1 MKTLDAS
8 GPVCEP
14 RRVTAAADR
23 YPHLLA
29 PGRIGSMELRNRIVM
44 SPMETM
50 YGTPDGLPSDRTVA
64 YFAARAAG
72 GVGLIT
78 VGATGID
85 HQHPETPGGLHLGT
99 DEGVAA
105 HRRLVEAVH
114 EHGAKIQPQI
124 VHAGPDGLGPE
135 MHGVTSLGP
144 SVIGSYLTGRP
155 SEEISVLQITGLMDL
170 YKAAVRRAREAGY
183 DGIELHAAHGY
194 MMLGSFLAPQRN
206 RRTDDYRGDT
216 VQGRLRIVLEALAA
230 IRSEVGEDFPITLR
244 ISGFE
249 RVAGGRPMYETAQV
263 APTLV
268 AAGVNAFHVSGGVI
282 DRLVSKM
289 VNGSDDGDG
298 LNVGAAAAV
307 RQAVDVPVIA
317 VGRLHEP
324 DLAEQVLADGRADF
338 VAMGRP
344 LLADPELPTKL
355 RTGGT
360 VRRCIS
366 CENCIDSLEMRF
378 SVDCAVN
385 PRTGKEADLALAPT
399 RSRKHVVVVGGGPG
413 GMEAARSAAANGH
426 RVTLLEAN
434 RQLGGALLWASIL
447 HEENEPFLDYLRTE
461 ISTSPVDVRL
471 GVRADAELV
480 AGLAPDAVVVATG
493 GRVAV
498 PAVPGADLPH
508 VLEGPALRELLAGR
522 AGAGA
527 PLLHRVGARVVS
539 GRGQRLVTPSAVRR
553 ATRAWMPLGSRV
565 AILGGDLVAIELA
578 EFLAHRGRTVTVLEP
593 GTDIAPEIGWK
604 RKTEHM
610 LRLDALG
617 VTVHVRAEVER
628 IVPGGV
634 TFTPYAGAART
645 LGADSVVLAGTP
657 GPALELHAALTER
670 LPDVPVEA
678 IGDATGL
685 GLIQKATEDA
695 ARVIAALG

>member
-1 MKTLDAS
+1 M
-8 GPVCEP
+8 PEF
-14 RRVTAAADR
+14 
-23 YPHLLA
+23 PHLLA
-29 PGRIGSMELRNRIVM
+29 PGRIGSMELRNRLVM

-50 YGTPDGLPSDRTVA
+50 YGTPDGLPSERTVA

-99 DEGVAA
+99 DNSVEA
-105 HRRLVEAVH
+105 HRRLVDAVH

-155 SEEISVLQITGLMDL
+155 SEEISAKQFSAVLDL

-194 MMLGSFLAPQRN
+194 MLLGSFLAPQRN

-216 VQGRLRIVLEALAA
+216 VQGRLRAVLEALAA
-230 IRSEVGEDFPITLR
+230 IRAEVGADFPVTLR

-263 APTLV
+263 APQLV
-268 AAGVNAFHVSGGVI
+268 AAGVDAFHVSGGVI

-307 RQAVDVPVIA
+307 RQVVDVPVIA
-317 VGRLHEP
+317 VGRLHDP
-324 DLAEQVLADGRADF
+324 ALAERVLAEGRADF

-344 LLADPELPTKL
+344 LLADPELPNKL
-355 RTGGT
+355 RSGGR

-366 CENCIDSLEMRF
+366 CENCIDSLEQRF

-385 PRTGKEADLALAPT
+385 PRTGKELELPLRPT
-399 RSRKHVVVVGGGPG
+399 RERRHVVVVGGGPG
-413 GMEAARSAAANGH
+413 GLEAARLAAGAGH
-426 RVTLLEAN
+426 RVTLLEADLE
-434 RQLGGALLWASIL
+434 LGGALRWASAA
-447 HEENEPFLDYLRTE
+447 HSDNAPFLEYLRAE
-461 ISTSPVDVRL
+461 VADAPIEVRL
-471 GVRADAELV
+471 GVRATADDVV
-480 AGLAPDAVVVATG
+480 ALAPDAVVVATG
-493 GRVAV
+493 GRVRPGAFPADPEDSL
-498 PAVPGADLPH
+498 PAVLDGT
-508 VLEGPALRELLAGR
+508 GLRSLIGGVGSVGR
-522 AGAGA
+522 
-527 PLLHRVGARVVS
+527 
-539 GRGQRLVTPSAVRR
+539 
-553 ATRAWMPLGSRV
+553 RV
-565 AILGGDLVAIELA
+565 AVVGGDLVAVAAAVHLA
-578 EFLAHRGRTVTVLEP
+578 EEGHVVTVLAP
-593 GTDIAPEIGWK
+593 GRDLAPEIGWK
-604 RKTEHM
+604 RKTEEM
-610 LRLDALG
+610 NRLDRLG
-617 VTVHVRAEVER
+617 VTVHVGAEVVQL
-628 IVPGGV
+628 VPGGLR
-634 TFTPYAGAART
+634 FIPYGGAVRLLEADAVVDAGVVEPDLT
-645 LGADSVVLAGTP
+645 LHDAVR
-657 GPALELHAALTER
+657 ER
-670 LPDVPVEA
+670 LPGIVVTA

-685 GLIQKATEDA
+685 GLIRKATDDA
-695 ARVIAALG
+695 AHAVARLETSP